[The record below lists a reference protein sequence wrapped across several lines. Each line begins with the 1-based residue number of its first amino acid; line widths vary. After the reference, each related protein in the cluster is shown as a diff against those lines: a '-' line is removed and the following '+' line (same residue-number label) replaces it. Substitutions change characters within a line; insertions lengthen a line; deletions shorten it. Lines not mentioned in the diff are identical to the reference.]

1 MSATWT
7 STVSRNQ
14 SSVTGGV
21 FGQQAPGRRAPCR
34 TEELSA
40 CVTAPEL
47 GGTLASVQVAQDP
60 TKVCTKCRKQYLAD
74 ALFCPEDGIPLLL
87 MQQEAVRGEREDSY
101 LGKEILGHIV
111 IQDVAGVGAMGRV
124 YKAFQRGIDRHVAVK
139 ILHKELS
146 SNSQLVARFNREA
159 KVASKLVHPNVVQVY
174 LAGQLADGALY
185 IVMEYLDGLSL
196 ASVLSAATRKP
207 LPLDRALRIM
217 AQLSDAVG
225 EAHAQGVVHRD
236 LKPEN
241 VMLVTRGTDQEFL
254 KVLDFG
260 IARLTVN
267 EQSVATATGLIF
279 GTARY
284 ISPEGAQGLHVTP
297 AGDVYALATLA
308 YQMLSGRTP
317 FDAEQAVA
325 LMIQQIHERPKDLSE
340 VTDGRVA
347 APLAQAIMKNL
358 AKDPKDRDQDARAFA
373 RSLFDGA
380 RASGFAPEGL
390 LLSPMLRDVL
400 TAPRSEPKAAMS
412 TLPLQAEKAAM
423 ASTARLQSSPEFV
436 ARVATQGM
444 PRVDETTVPVRVREN
459 TELGSPL
466 PEFAMRGERSHG
478 EPSHGERPT
487 LEVRDR
493 IPGQRRVWPVVL
505 VFFLIGSALAL
516 LVSYLIAAWGKPTP
530 PIVSTPAAATTPAG
544 RALSTP
550 EPAQKPSA
558 EPTQSGSEL
567 APLRTAARAGTSTQ
581 TPVAP
586 GQVTA
591 SARPSGKATLA
602 LTASPAEVGTGQS
615 VQFAATLLDPTLQ
628 KEHAEDATFSISG
641 PGVSTRLSAVG
652 EGVLY
657 RAALTLYEPGTYTVT
672 FTISSGGKIHTQ
684 TRTVKVRNPSEP
696 VPTVPAAPN
705 TGVRWL

>member
-1 MSATWT
+1 MPCL
-7 STVSRNQ
+7 
-14 SSVTGGV
+14 G
-21 FGQQAPGRRAPCR
+21 PGLRARDAAMVC
-34 TEELSA
+34 
-40 CVTAPEL
+40 
-47 GGTLASVQVAQDP
+47 GTIVHVQVVEDP

-111 IQDVAGVGAMGRV
+111 VQDVAGVGAMGRV

-174 LAGQLADGALY
+174 LAGQLPDGALY

-196 ASVLSAATRKP
+196 ASVLSAATRKA
-207 LPLDRALRIM
+207 LPLERALRIM

-241 VMLVTRGTDQEFL
+241 VMLVTRGSDQEFL

-260 IARLTVN
+260 IARLTLN

-325 LMIQQIHERPKDLSE
+325 LMIQQIHEPPKNLQE
-340 VTDGRVA
+340 VTGGKVP

-358 AKDPKDRDQDARAFA
+358 AKDPKDRDPDARAFA
-373 RSLFDGA
+373 RTLFDGA
-380 RASGFAPEGL
+380 RGSGFAPEAL

-400 TAPRSEPKAAMS
+400 TVSRSEPQLAMS
-412 TLPLQAEKAAM
+412 TLPLQSEKAAM
-423 ASTARLQSSPEFV
+423 ASTARMRSSPEFS

-444 PRVDETTVPVRVREN
+444 PRVDETTAPVRVREK
-459 TELGSPL
+459 TELGSPI
-466 PEFAMRGERSHG
+466 PDFAHIAERQ
-478 EPSHGERPT
+478 T
-487 LEVRDR
+487 MEVRDR
-493 IPGQRRVWPVVL
+493 IPVRRAWPVVL
-505 VFFLIGSALAL
+505 VFFVIGSALAL
-516 LVSYLIAAWGKPTP
+516 GVSYWAGLWGTNPEPRAAPQGAP
-530 PIVSTPAAATTPAG
+530 PIVPARASATA
-544 RALSTP
+544 
-550 EPAQKPSA
+550 EPARKASA
-558 EPTQSGSEL
+558 EPATTEL
-567 APLRTAARAGTSTQ
+567 APLRSATRATAPPVQPGVTNGQ
-581 TPVAP
+581 TPA
-586 GQVTA
+586 T
-591 SARPSGKATLA
+591 ARPSSKATLA
-602 LTASPAEVGTGQS
+602 LTASPAEVNSGQS
-615 VQFAATLLDPTLQ
+615 VQFAATLLDPALQ
-628 KEHAEDATFSISG
+628 KEHSEDATFSISG
-641 PGVSTRLSAVG
+641 PGVNTRLSAVG
-652 EGVLY
+652 EGALY

-684 TRTVKVRNPSEP
+684 TRTARVRNPSE
-696 VPTVPAAPN
+696 VPAPTPTPGS